1 MDTAQLNH
9 FKLVFSLSALKNY
22 MMPCTATEYGYRG
35 NMLHDC
41 VWQSEFCDCC
51 SLHVAMFLLIEV
63 DAVLGREAGQSEST
77 LESGH
82 TQYAA

>member
-9 FKLVFSLSALKNY
+9 FKLVFSLSALENY
-22 MMPCTATEYGYRG
+22 TMPCTATEYGYSG

-41 VWQSEFCDCC
+41 LWQSEFCDCC
-51 SLHVAMFLLIEV
+51 SLHFVMFVLIEV
-63 DAVLGREAGQSEST
+63 DTALGRDAGQSEST

-82 TQYAA
+82 TH